1 MYVEPIKGNETYNIA
16 YRDLKMNS
24 PGSPQNW
31 EGNIKGF
38 IILRFLLI
46 ILVILQIFSNILNII
61 TSGLLFSFS
70 CSVDSYFS
78 FSFLRCGENDLGKKI
93 VNWMKTWF
101 DDLFINLVL
110 TIHHICT
117 KKSSFLSL
125 KTLTDKKDKAAT
137 KILFNI
143 RCIIIILKL

>member
-1 MYVEPIKGNETYNIA
+1 
-16 YRDLKMNS
+16 MNS
-24 PGSPQNW
+24 PGRPQNW

-46 ILVILQIFSNILNII
+46 IYVILQIFSNILNII

-78 FSFLRCGENDLGKKI
+78 FSFLKCGENDLGKKI
-93 VNWMKTWF
+93 VNWLKTWF

-117 KKSSFLSL
+117 KNHLFCHWKHWLARKEKQLPRYFQC
-125 KTLTDKKDKAAT
+125 
-137 KILFNI
+137 KIYNNHFEVI
-143 RCIIIILKL
+143 KEYK